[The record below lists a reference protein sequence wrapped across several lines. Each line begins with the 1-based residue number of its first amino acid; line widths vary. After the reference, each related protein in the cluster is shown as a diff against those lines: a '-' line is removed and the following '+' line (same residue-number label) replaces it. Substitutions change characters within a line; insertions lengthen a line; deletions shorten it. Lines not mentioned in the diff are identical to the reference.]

1 MDKVSKLLLAFLL
14 VFSFAQSGHSQNI
27 YEFSYKFDPPKE
39 TTTYHVFFVTYDD
52 GSGFVRVRYEDP
64 LSKDPVVIEMGI
76 REHYIETS
84 PGITDS
90 TKLYYNAGSQ
100 AIIAGGSQVHY
111 KTPVFRSKLNS
122 STHTLDPSEVGYDE
136 GNGNWVMG
144 TIQDMRV
151 ISKEDLTREFILQY
165 YTEGED
171 FYTNLFDDHG
181 RGLTKE
187 EKDTKLLLLVV
198 ANINDPVIGA
208 SCKMDRDT
216 MVQTFKDL
224 TDFMGIKLVTKTI
237 SGTDYN
243 KENVISAIKDFIQPS
258 SKDIVVFY
266 YSGHGFRTSDDK
278 SVYPRIDLRPKN
290 DNTYVVNSL
299 GIEDIFKQI
308 DAKGAR
314 LNLVI
319 SDCCNTIPGANLCT
333 GRAII
338 RSRSIEPS
346 WTLNN
351 CRALFLDPQR
361 KSILITAADQNQRAC
376 SDNRYGGFFSIF
388 FRKAMIN
395 YVTNL
400 KSNVNWFKIIQDAKD
415 ATKYQSEH
423 VYCDAVSRT
432 LADQVPNSMVV
443 IKAGSK

>member
-1 MDKVSKLLLAFLL
+1 MGKFSKLLLTLLL
-14 VFSFAQSGHSQNI
+14 VFSFAPAGHTQTI
-27 YEFSYKFDPPKE
+27 YEFQYKFDPPMDA
-39 TTTYHVFFVTYDD
+39 TVYHVFFVTYDD
-52 GSGFVRVRYEDP
+52 GSGFVRVRYDDP
-64 LSKDPVVIEMGI
+64 VSMDPVVIEIGI

-84 PGITDS
+84 PGVTDS
-90 TKLYYNAGSQ
+90 TKLYYDAGNQ
-100 AIIAGGSQVHY
+100 VIIAGGTQVHY
-111 KTPVFRSKLNS
+111 KTPVFRSQQNPLTK
-122 STHTLDPSEVGYDE
+122 TFDPNQVVYDE
-136 GNGNWVMG
+136 GHGKWVNGTMQNMHVLS
-144 TIQDMRV
+144 TN
-151 ISKEDLTREFILQY
+151 DLTREFILQY

-171 FYTNLFDDHG
+171 FYTNLFGDHG

-187 EKDTKLLLLVV
+187 EKDTKLILLVV

-208 SCKMDRDT
+208 SCMLDRDT

-237 SGTDYN
+237 FGKDYN
-243 KENVISAIKDFIQPS
+243 KENVVSAIRDFIQPS

-299 GIEDIFKQI
+299 GIEDVFKQI

-400 KSNVNWFKIIQDAKD
+400 KANVNWFKIIQDAKE
-415 ATKYQSEH
+415 ATKYQAEH

-432 LADQVPNSMVV
+432 LAAQVPNSMVI
-443 IKAGSK
+443 IKAK